1 MKRKVLLIIFALAMM
16 LACAATVS
24 FADTDIE
31 FTVDGAAATVEN
43 ALTIKESPTYG
54 DTWADIVKIKEGVTL
69 VAKVAGDDSSTGEE
83 GNAGETGDNDDNDDN
98 DGTGNTGDVSNTGNA
113 DGAGNV
119 SNTDSDQSHFRL
131 KQTETPSAGDNQDWE
146 LVYSGTIGEQTYT
159 NVTVLSGKVNV
170 AKRVIKTKGFAAKN
184 RQYDGTT
191 IVELDRSRLAIDTGL
206 YLKDVNDGTLS
217 FSIPS
222 TGTIADPYPSDEPK
236 KVTGVSLT
244 MYGMAKVNYTLAD
257 IDYITVIISKA
268 DPDVG
273 TVTCDDTES
282 LQVTD
287 SLYDVAISRTG
298 AAQGTIVFDEG
309 QTLAYGT
316 NDYTWTFT
324 PNDTSNYNVA
334 TGKVSITVIDKLVGI
349 AVKDGTEVTK
359 KTYTT
364 DDKFDITGATIEA
377 TYESGNK
384 KDLAAADLAYS
395 GKLVAGQT
403 DVLITY
409 TENGIEKTC
418 TITGLTVTQAR
429 HSSGGSAS
437 KANSEVEKAK
447 TEAKAEEKTE
457 AEASK
462 YDAKEASEVAA
473 IQEQAEKD
481 IADAKTV
488 EEVKAI
494 EAEAQAKIEAV
505 LTTEEKAE
513 IKTVK
518 SVGKAVFKAKSTNS
532 KLNGKKAVKITWSVP
547 SKVDV
552 DGFEVYRS
560 EKKNSGYGTKPYFTT
575 SKTSYTNNKE
585 LKAGTTYY
593 YKVRAYKV
601 INGEKVYTGWS
612 TKACRTV

>member
-1 MKRKVLLIIFALAMM
+1 MKRKVLLIIFALALM

-24 FADTDIE
+24 FANTDTGTDGSGTGAGISGGAGTGTGDSSASTNIE

-43 ALTIKESPTYG
+43 TLTIKESPTYG
-54 DTWADIVKIKEGVTL
+54 DTWADIVKIKEGVTI
-69 VAKVAGDDSSTGEE
+69 VAKVAGDDSNTG
-83 GNAGETGDNDDNDDN
+83 DN
-98 DGTGNTGDVSNTGNA
+98 DGTGNTGGA

-119 SNTDSDQSHFRL
+119 SNTDSEQSHFTL
-131 KQTETPSAGDNQDWE
+131 KQTGTPSAGDNQDWE

-159 NVTVLSGKVNV
+159 DVTVLSGKVNV
-170 AKRVIKTKGFAAKN
+170 AKRLITYEDAAAYN
-184 RQYDGTT
+184 RPYDGTN
-191 IVELDRSRLAIDTGL
+191 IINLNMYKGGINCHGYA
-206 YLKDVNDGTLS
+206 NDIFKGTLS
-217 FSIPS
+217 FTRPESGTVDDMNAS
-222 TGTIADPYPSDEPK
+222 TEPK
-236 KVTGVSLT
+236 LVKGLT
-244 MYGMAKVNYTLAD
+244 LIASGMAKDNYDIVTD
-257 IDYITVIISKA
+257 IDYVYVIISKA

-273 TVTCDDTES
+273 TVTHDDTQTIYTS
-282 LQVTD
+282 TALSAVKF
-287 SLYDVAISRTG
+287 VKTG
-298 AAQGTIVFDEG
+298 TAEGTISLDAG
-309 QTLAYGT
+309 QVLEAGT
-316 NDYTWTFT
+316 NEYTWTFT
-324 PNDTSNYNVA
+324 PADTTNYNTA
-334 TGKVSITVIDKLVGI
+334 TG
-349 AVKDGTEVTK
+349 
-359 KTYTT
+359 
-364 DDKFDITGATIEA
+364 TI
-377 TYESGNK
+377 S
-384 KDLAAADLAYS
+384 
-395 GKLVAGQT
+395 
-403 DVLITY
+403 
-409 TENGIEKTC
+409 
-418 TITGLTVTQAR
+418 LTVTQAR
-429 HSSGGSAS
+429 HSSGGGSAS
-437 KANSEVEKAK
+437 KSNSEVEKAK
-447 TEAKAEEKTE
+447 TEAKAEVKTE

-518 SVGKAVFKAKSTNS
+518 SVDKAVFKAKSTNS

-552 DGFEVYRS
+552 DGFEIYRS

-612 TKACRTV
+612 TKAYRTI